1 MRCSTTGPTG
11 WSTRPA
17 ASSSAP
23 RAATGRIGFL
33 FPGQGSGRGAGGAL
47 SRRFGLAR
55 EAPRSAHASPDGDQV
70 ATDVAQPRIV
80 SSSLEGLRVLGL
92 LGIEATMA
100 AGHSLGELTA
110 LHWAGAMGE
119 QALVDLAAE
128 RGRVMADA
136 SEGGGAMAGI
146 AAGPEVVEALL
157 REASAGTAGAGS

>member
-1 MRCSTTGPTG
+1 M
-11 WSTRPA
+11 
-17 ASSSAP
+17 
-23 RAATGRIGFL
+23 
-33 FPGQGSGRGAGGAL
+33 
-47 SRRFGLAR
+47 
-55 EAPRSAHASPDGDQV
+55 
-70 ATDVAQPRIV
+70 AQPRIV

-92 LGIEATMA
+92 LGIEATAA

-119 QALVDLAAE
+119 QTLVDLAAE

-157 REASAGTAGAGS
+157 REVAGAASAAVVIAGYNGPRQTVISGPAARWTEVRRAAAARDLDDDPDQGLACLPLARRGAGRGRA